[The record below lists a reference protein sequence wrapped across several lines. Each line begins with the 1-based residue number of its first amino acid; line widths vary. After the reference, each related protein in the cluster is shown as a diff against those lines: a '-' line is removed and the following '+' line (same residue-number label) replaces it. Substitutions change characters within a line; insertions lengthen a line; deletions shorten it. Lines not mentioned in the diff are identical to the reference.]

1 MSMISSLMTEH
12 GQFAISSSI
21 PGEPW
26 PGKRLLVSPNWIERV
41 SWNESKVFVDVQRE
55 AIKKSPEYTKES
67 LLSRDYETL
76 LHRHYDRQG
85 YWVDEP
91 AVEAQSIEHAFF
103 QEGIVILNQVSRGI
117 GEHKGAALA
126 LIETAS

>member
-1 MSMISSLMTEH
+1 M
-12 GQFAISSSI
+12 
-21 PGEPW
+21 
-26 PGKRLLVSPNWIERV
+26 RLCCIVITI
-41 SWNESKVFVDVQRE
+41 
-55 AIKKSPEYTKES
+55 A
-67 LLSRDYETL
+67 RDT
-76 LHRHYDRQG
+76 G
-85 YWVDEP
+85 SDEP